1 MILSPILFSV
11 TVYVFHVM
19 VTSFHNK
26 SQPVVWDLLFI
37 KRSHEITM
45 GCNLGYFNYLN
56 INYFILKTIC
66 YEGISRLLSY
76 TQMKQAAK
84 YYFHFLRRKSF

>member
-11 TVYVFHVM
+11 TVCSFHVM
-19 VTSFHNK
+19 AASVHNK
-26 SQPVVWDLLFI
+26 SQPVVWDSLFI

-45 GCNLGYFNYLN
+45 GCSLGCFDYLN
-56 INYFILKTIC
+56 TTYLILKTVC
-66 YEGISRLLSY
+66 YEGISKLLSY

-84 YYFHFLRRKSF
+84 YYFHFLRKKSF